1 MYNYEIILIYT
12 FRLYMN
18 KNKPKKDSRVSNAF
32 ALLIVIGLG
41 IYIFGRQQPENTTID
56 GAVVITPTAT
66 LVANETT
73 VSPSFT
79 TTPMADETTTGF
91 TPLSEEDAL
100 TKMLPGIKIVTRVE
114 RVGTDYWAVVKT
126 FPNFNK
132 KSFAQQI
139 FVAAG
144 TINPLID
151 RFAVKI
157 DDDSSDPLWHVF
169 DGTTGNWMEQIDA
182 PTWVVP

>member
-1 MYNYEIILIYT
+1 
-12 FRLYMN
+12 MN
-18 KNKPKKDSRVSNAF
+18 KNKPKKDNRVSNAV

-41 IYIFGRQQPENTTID
+41 IYIFGRQQPENTTTD
-56 GAVVITPTAT
+56 SVVTITATAT
-66 LVANETT
+66 LVANEATL
-73 VSPSFT
+73 SPSFT
-79 TTPMADETTTGF
+79 ATPMADEATIHP

-100 TKMLPGIKIVTRVE
+100 TKMLPGIKTVTRVE
-114 RVGTDYWAVVKT
+114 RLGTDYWAVVKT

-132 KSFAQQI
+132 QSFAQQI

-144 TINPLID
+144 TVNPLID